1 MMQVN
6 KRPAHCA
13 GPVSPVALRLMDPCM
28 QNNRPSQPSPDA
40 VLEDIERR
48 KKQNAPLTG
57 VVLSGGGARG
67 AYEAGVIRYIRDE
80 LPPRVRAHAR
90 MEIICGTSVGAI
102 NGCFLA
108 ANAHQPDLQGRA
120 MSQVWERLRIESVY
134 HVGWR
139 DLARLPQ
146 FFFGSRGHG
155 QLDDLVGPDRLGGL
169 LNTAPMEQ
177 LLRRGLRWKNIT
189 RNLQTGDLHAVA
201 VHATHLASGKTHA
214 FVQRAGG
221 GLPPWSTDPQVE
233 AKAVTIAPCHPMAS
247 AAIPWIFPAVDIDG
261 DVYCDGGL
269 RLNTPISP
277 ALRLGAD
284 RILVIGLTHVDDQS
298 KPEPEKPVDQFPS
311 APFLLGKILNALLL
325 DKTEYDLSRL
335 ERLNAILEAG
345 EKSYGPDFTTRL
357 STKMKSMRGSPYRK
371 VGTLMI
377 RPTEDIA
384 HIALKQARLGSVAA
398 RAGGIIGPVIRRI
411 ANRAEDDPGDL
422 LSYLLFDGEY
432 ASMLVKLGMRDADA
446 KRQELIDFFSV

>member
-1 MMQVN
+1 
-6 KRPAHCA
+6 
-13 GPVSPVALRLMDPCM
+13 
-28 QNNRPSQPSPDA
+28 
-40 VLEDIERR
+40 
-48 KKQNAPLTG
+48 
-57 VVLSGGGARG
+57 
-67 AYEAGVIRYIRDE
+67 
-80 LPPRVRAHAR
+80 
-90 MEIICGTSVGAI
+90 
-102 NGCFLA
+102 
-108 ANAHQPDLQGRA
+108 
-120 MSQVWERLRIESVY
+120 
-134 HVGWR
+134 
-139 DLARLPQ
+139 
-146 FFFGSRGHG
+146 
-155 QLDDLVGPDRLGGL
+155 
-169 LNTAPMEQ
+169 
-177 LLRRGLRWKNIT
+177 
-189 RNLQTGDLHAVA
+189 
-201 VHATHLASGKTHA
+201 
-214 FVQRAGG
+214 
-221 GLPPWSTDPQVE
+221 
-233 AKAVTIAPCHPMAS
+233 MAS